1 VRPGADPPLYPVRVP
16 DPEELVIRGWEV
28 LRLTSDTLV
37 ADLVPALGGTV
48 ISLRRRADDLE
59 LLWQTPWGL
68 RHRGAVDLT
77 GSSEVTMYDSYP
89 GGWHTILPNGGD
101 PATAHGAEWGLDGEA
116 RVTWLD
122 WSTDPGPSGADDK
135 LVLTGRLVRS
145 PFELTRSVRLR
156 DDEITITDTVVNAG
170 AEHVDVMWGQQIA
183 FGAALIGP
191 DTVVQSGS
199 TTVRSDP
206 RLAADAVSYD
216 DLLPWPRAYGQ
227 KGLVNL
233 RGIGESETR
242 LAYLSDFSDATISVR
257 RPSENLSVQL
267 RWEEFVWPY
276 VWYALETGASKG
288 FPWYGVGRYLAFTP
302 TTSWPAHGL
311 HDARRVSSS
320 LLRIH
325 PKGSRTAH
333 LSVRVSS

>member
-1 VRPGADPPLYPVRVP
+1 VP
-16 DPEELVIRGWEV
+16 DPEVLLVRGWEV

-48 ISLRRRADDLE
+48 VSLRRRSDDVE

-68 RHRGAVDLT
+68 RHRGSVELA
-77 GSSEVTMYDSYP
+77 GSAEVTMFGSYP
-89 GGWHTILPNGGD
+89 GGWHTIFPNGGD
-101 PATAHGAEWGLDGEA
+101 AATAHGAEWGQDGEA

-122 WSTDPGPSGADDK
+122 WATDGDR

-145 PFELTRSVRLR
+145 PFTLRRSVQLR
-156 DDEITITDTVVNAG
+156 DDEISVSDTVANVG
-170 AEHVDVMWGQQIA
+170 AEHVDLMWGQQIA
-183 FGAALIGP
+183 FGTALIGP
-191 DTVVQSGS
+191 DTVVHAGS

-206 RLAADAVSYD
+206 RLAAGSVSYD

-233 RGIGESETR
+233 RGIGEPETR
-242 LAYLSDFSDATISVR
+242 LAYLSDFTDATISVR
-257 RPSENLSVQL
+257 RPSQHLTVQL

-288 FPWYGVGRYLAFTP
+288 FPWYGTGRFLSFTP
-302 TTSWPAHGL
+302 CTSWPAHGL
-311 HDARRVSSS
+311 HDARRVSST

-325 PKGSRTAH
+325 PGSSRTAH
-333 LSVRVSS
+333 LSVRVTD